1 MGPENIDKNQIRLT
15 ARQKNFLSRLVEIYH
30 ELKTPVHYSVIAR
43 SLGLSSSTAYD
54 MLRVL
59 EEKGMVSSQ
68 YKTDKKAAGP
78 GRASIVFRPSVSAI
92 RQFIPFDIDNS
103 LIGEWKETRASIIN
117 SLENK
122 GGADSMEL
130 VNALLRQSDKMH
142 SPMASCALVLT
153 ALMISFRESRKE
165 TGNADMVDLIS
176 KVPASGPGI
185 SSIASFMLGLL
196 VADRRVRDQIKN
208 YQEYIGKYISF
219 AQDMSQENLNN
230 LHELMMDVCASL
242 WPEMA
247 FR

>member
-1 MGPENIDKNQIRLT
+1 MVK
-15 ARQKNFLSRLVEIYH
+15 IYR
-30 ELKTPVHYSVIAR
+30 KFKKPIHYSVIAR

-68 YKTDKKAAGP
+68 YNLNKKFAGP
-78 GRASIVFRPSVSAI
+78 GRAKIVFRPNIQII
-92 RQFIPFDIDNS
+92 RQFMSFDMDER
-103 LIGEWKETRASIIN
+103 LIGEWKETRAKIIN

-122 GGADSMEL
+122 GGADSMEV
-130 VNALLRQSDKMH
+130 VNALLGQSDKMH

-153 ALMISFRESRKE
+153 ALIISFRESRKE

-208 YQEYIGKYISF
+208 YQEYIGKYIAF

-230 LHELMMDVCASL
+230 LHELMMDVCARL
-242 WPEMA
+242 WPGMA